1 MLNVQWSMSLKS
13 HSLLSLVGSGIN
25 SLTSLLLGSVLHF
38 LGLVGSGVS
47 SILGSFLD
55 SITGSADG

>member
-1 MLNVQWSMSLKS
+1 MSLKS

-38 LGLVGSGVS
+38 LGLVGSGVG
-47 SILGSFLD
+47 SILGSALD